1 MIRTIAILKK
11 VKSVGDRIYPVLPYS
26 KPCLRIRLNSPQ
38 IREEY
43 NRFMKNKDSSW
54 AQKKSISTK
63 TNPVKSQNVKR
74 SWALENVFKTSDTHR
89 ISHYQYD
96 FLQINNKWKGEEDFK
111 SHTSKLYWN
120 SFRVHLYFYTL
131 CSFTVVV

>member
-54 AQKKSISTK
+54 AQKKSISTN

-89 ISHYQYD
+89 ISHYPDKQ
-96 FLQINNKWKGEEDFK
+96 QMKKER
-111 SHTSKLYWN
+111 STSSLIHQSYTEIV
-120 SFRVHLYFYTL
+120 FVFTCIFIPFVHSL
-131 CSFTVVV
+131 